1 MGAVLD
7 ARDQKLGR
15 SVAMKV
21 MLRRNAS
28 EEEQQRFLQEAR
40 VLGQLAHPNIVPV
53 HDVGTD
59 EQGRLFYTMKLVQG
73 VTLHEVIGKLKA
85 GDKETLAK
93 YPLNALLTVFQK
105 VCDAVAFAHSRGIIH
120 RDLKPQNIMVG
131 EFGEVLVMD
140 WGLAKILPGSAA
152 AEEAAKTLPLRGQL
166 GQTGPTGTLPLN
178 SPAAQDHAT
187 LVAGSAALV
196 EEATLVAG
204 SGSAASAPKLNFT
217 TPEPTSSS
225 GAYATLDGAVM
236 GTPHYMSPE
245 QAEGKIAELDGRSD
259 IFSLGG
265 ILYSLLTLRPPV
277 EGDSLEEI
285 LSKVRS
291 GTIAPPTAFNAP
303 SSTTQAKTP
312 TTGTVTEP
320 RKIYPLPHCP
330 DGKVPTALS
339 AVTMK
344 ALTRDKLRRYQTV
357 AEFTQDIVA
366 YQGGFATSAENA
378 NALTL
383 LRLFIHR
390 HKALTAAAS
399 LIVLLTIGFLF
410 KVNAEK
416 RAAQASATRATEAER
431 VAKANEAKANSTLA
445 DLRRTAPG
453 LLHSGAG

>member
-1 MGAVLD
+1 MTPGSSYRPGREIARGGMGAVLD
-7 ARDQKLGR
+7 ARDNKLGR

-85 GDKETLAK
+85 GDKDTLAK
-93 YPLNALLTVFQK
+93 YPLNALLTIFQK
-105 VCDAVAFAHSRGIIH
+105 VCDAVAFAHSRGVIH

-140 WGLAKILPGSAA
+140 LGLAKILPGSAA
-152 AEEAAKTLPLRGQL
+152 SEEASKTLPLRGQL

-178 SPAAQDHAT
+178 SPAEEQAT
-187 LVAGSAALV
+187 LVSGEDQATVASGTGS
-196 EEATLVAG
+196 
-204 SGSAASAPKLNFT
+204 ASAPKLAFGSQQ
-217 TPEPTSSS
+217 PEPAAPS
-225 GAYATLDGAVM
+225 GTYATLEGAVM
-236 GTPHYMSPE
+236 GTPHFMSPE

-265 ILYSLLTLRPPV
+265 ILYALLTLRPPV

-303 SSTTQAKTP
+303 SSTTQGKATA
-312 TTGTVTEP
+312 TGAVTEP

-357 AEFTQDIVA
+357 AEFTRDIVA
-366 YQGGFATSAENA
+366 YQGGFATSAEDA

-416 RAAQASATRATEAER
+416 RAAQEAAVRATEAER
-431 VAKANEAKANSTLA
+431 VAEAN
-445 DLRRTAPG
+445 
-453 LLHSGAG
+453 